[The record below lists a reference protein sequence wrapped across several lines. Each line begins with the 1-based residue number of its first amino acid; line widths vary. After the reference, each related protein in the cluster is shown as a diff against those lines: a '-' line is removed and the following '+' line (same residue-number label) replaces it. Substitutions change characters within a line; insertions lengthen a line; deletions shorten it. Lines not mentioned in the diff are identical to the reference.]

1 MVLASRLRFAPALI
15 LLALLCVARYAFAF
29 EPEPFEARFDL
40 AVKGFT
46 VGETRWRVHRVDDGF
61 VYETRTKATG
71 FAAVFGEKQVL
82 ERSEWKRFGD
92 SIKPA
97 SYHYERSGR
106 PDKTTAIS
114 FDWKKGVVKS
124 TRRGQTSRMSVPGD
138 ALDKLGYMLVLMED
152 LEAGKRSVRYQIA
165 DGKNRMKIY
174 DLKVVG
180 EERMRTALGNFE
192 VLKIVRDR
200 QDDDRETVIWVAPK
214 LGYMPVRIEHRER
227 DDESVTIS
235 IKSLSR
241 ASLAQ
246 TLGTSKLESRNQA
259 PTVPDDKN

>member
-1 MVLASRLRFAPALI
+1 MIAASRLRFAPALI
-15 LLALLCVARYAFAF
+15 FIALLFVARYAPAF

-46 VGETRWRVHRVDDGF
+46 VGETRWRVRRVEDGF
-61 VYETRTKATG
+61 DYETRTKATG

-82 ERSEWKRFGD
+82 ERSEWRRFGD
-92 SIKPA
+92 RIKPA
-97 SYHYERSGR
+97 SYRYERSGR
-106 PDKTTAIS
+106 PDKTTDMS
-114 FDWKKGVVKS
+114 FDWRKGVVQS
-124 TRRGQTSRMSVPGD
+124 TRRGQTSHMSVPGD

-152 LEAGKRSVRYQIA
+152 LKAGKRSVRYHIA
-165 DGKNRMKIY
+165 DGKNRMKTY

-200 QDDDRETVIWVAPK
+200 QDDDRETIIWVAPK
-214 LGYMPVRIEHRER
+214 LGYVPVRIEHRER

-259 PTVPDDKN
+259 PSVSDDRN